1 MPFQFCTGS
10 GHVHGD
16 VHDGA
21 EAGEEDAGKEDLS
34 DVDEG
39 ILGDEHQVFDIRYVI
54 ARQVDGMAEE
64 DGRQAGCQDA
74 AQGRSK
80 GSQALF
86 RPAVDEV
93 HRRSQ
98 DDDRRDDGRCDGTH
112 TAQDHGEKEEE
123 EADTGEDQG
132 HGGFDTFFTAN
143 DAEQDEEGRHVEIN
157 RQGPVDVVYRMD
169 AHGADVGRNDDDC
182 HPGLADGPKEKTV
195 RAIRLNGLSGI
206 GAIFHAQG
214 DDLIAHTASVFLQI
228 IADNIDDAGFFKD
241 PAIAVDQLRLID
253 LVILPEE
260 EAAGHHQHDDEDQAE
275 PAGVDHAQSL
285 TMLYESSMGVPV
297 SASYV
302 LMVKVSL
309 VICTT
314 EYVGRHNWL
323 RAAT

>member
-74 AQGRSK
+74 AQGRPK

-86 RPAVDEV
+86 RPTVDEV

-98 DDDRRDDGRCDGTH
+98 DDDRRDDGRCDGSH
-112 TAQDHGEKEEE
+112 PAQDHGEKEEE
-123 EADTGEDQG
+123 
-132 HGGFDTFFTAN
+132 
-143 DAEQDEEGRHVEIN
+143 
-157 RQGPVDVVYRMD
+157 D
-169 AHGADVGRNDDDC
+169 AHGADIGRNDDDR

-260 EAAGHHQHDDEDQAE
+260 EAAGHHQHDDDDQAE

-285 TMLYESSMGVPV
+285 TMLYV
-297 SASYV
+297 
-302 LMVKVSL
+302 
-309 VICTT
+309 
-314 EYVGRHNWL
+314 R
-323 RAAT
+323 

>member
-1 MPFQFCTGS
+1 MCHCAQGRGDRYGEDDAEAGREAFHDFNADGIGVDELQVRQVVGVVQEPYAEGSAEEGQDEGRRHGAHDVAADVHACREQGLAADVRLVPFQFCTGS

-16 VHDGA
+16 VHNGA
-21 EAGEEDAGKEDLS
+21 EAG
-34 DVDEG
+34 
-39 ILGDEHQVFDIRYVI
+39 
-54 ARQVDGMAEE
+54 EE

-74 AQGRSK
+74 AQGRPKS
-80 GSQALF
+80 SQALF
-86 RPAVDEV
+86 RPTVDEV

-123 EADTGEDQG
+123 
-132 HGGFDTFFTAN
+132 
-143 DAEQDEEGRHVEIN
+143 
-157 RQGPVDVVYRMD
+157 D
-169 AHGADVGRNDDDC
+169 AHGADVGRNNDDR

-206 GAIFHAQG
+206 EAIFHTQG

-260 EAAGHHQHDDEDQAE
+260 EAAGHHQHDDDDQAE

-285 TMLYESSMGVPV
+285 TMLYV
-297 SASYV
+297 
-302 LMVKVSL
+302 
-309 VICTT
+309 
-314 EYVGRHNWL
+314 R
-323 RAAT
+323 